1 MADISRVPFL
11 CHLRGRPTAY
21 IRHQRGAQVAHE
33 GVGLVFWYR
42 PRTAVISEVPVDDRE
57 LAVLFHARTSDFQDV
72 AVQATVTYRIA
83 DPPLAAARLDFGI
96 DPELGTWREKPLDQ
110 LAGMITETAQQYA
123 SDLLART
130 PLTTALAEGMP
141 VIRQRVTDGLRSD
154 ARLGQTG
161 VAVVGVRVV
170 AVRPAPDVEK
180 ALCTPTR
187 EQIQTEADRAT
198 YGRRALAVEQ
208 ERRIAENE
216 LQSKIEL
223 AARAERLVTQEGAN
237 EQRRMTEQAA
247 AARITA
253 EAEAQRAETAARAQA
268 GRVRV
273 EAAARAEALRLVG
286 QAEADAEA
294 ARVAA
299 VTGLDTSA
307 VIALAVRDLADHLPA
322 IGALTITPDM
332 VTETLARLARAGVGN
347 AGAGAGA
354 DR

>member
-11 CHLRGRPTAY
+11 CHLRGRPTSY
-21 IRHQRGAQVAHE
+21 IRHLRGTEVAHE
-33 GVGLVFWYR
+33 GVGQVFWYR

-83 DPPLAAARLDFGI
+83 DPALAAARIDFGI
-96 DPELGTWREKPLDQ
+96 DPELGGWREKPLDQ

-123 SDLLART
+123 SDLLARA
-130 PLTTALAEGMP
+130 PLTAALAEGVP
-141 VIRQRVTDGLRSD
+141 EIRARVTDGLRTD
-154 ARLGQTG
+154 TRLVQTG
-161 VAVVGVRVV
+161 IAVAGVRVV
-170 AVRPAPDVEK
+170 AVRPAPEVEK
-180 ALCTPTR
+180 ALTTPTR
-187 EQIQTEADRAT
+187 EQIQSEADRAT

-223 AARAERLVTQEGAN
+223 AVRAERLVTQEGAN

-247 AARITA
+247 AAGIAA
-253 EAEAQRAETAARAQA
+253 EAEARRARTAASAQA
-268 GRVRV
+268 ERVRI
-273 EAAARAEALRLVG
+273 EAAARAEAVRLVG

-294 ARVAA
+294 ARVAS

-307 VIALAVRDLADHLPA
+307 MVALAVRDLADHLPS

-332 VTETLARLARAGVGN
+332 LTELLSRLAHTGQQQS
-347 AGAGAGA
+347 
-354 DR
+354 

>member
-1 MADISRVPFL
+1 MADISKVPFL
-11 CHLRGRPTAY
+11 CHLRGTPTAY
-21 IRHQRGAQVAHE
+21 IRHQRGVAIAHE

-57 LAVLFHARTSDFQDV
+57 LAVLFHARTADFQDV

-83 DPPLAAARLDFGI
+83 DPVLAATRLDFGI

-110 LAGMITETAQQYA
+110 LAGMINESAQEYA

-130 PLTTALAEGMP
+130 SLTTALAEGVP
-141 VIRQRVTDGLRSD
+141 VIRERVTDGLRGD
-154 ARLGQTG
+154 ARLVQTG
-161 VAVVGVRVV
+161 VSVVGVRVV

-180 ALCTPTR
+180 ALRTPTR

-223 AARAERLVTQEGAN
+223 AVRAERLVTQEGAN

-247 AARITA
+247 AARIAAAA
-253 EAEAQRAETAARAQA
+253 EAERAETAARSQA
-268 GRVRV
+268 ERVRV
-273 EAAARAEALRLVG
+273 EAAARAEAVRLVG
-286 QAEADAEA
+286 QAEAEAEA

-307 VIALAVRDLADHLPA
+307 MVALAVRDLADHLPA
-322 IGALTITPDM
+322 IGALTITPDV
-332 VTETLARLARAGVGN
+332 VTETVARFVRAGTP
-347 AGAGAGA
+347 
-354 DR
+354 R

>member
-11 CHLRGRPTAY
+11 CHLRGRPTSY
-21 IRHQRGAQVAHE
+21 IRHLRGTEVAHE
-33 GVGLVFWYR
+33 GVGQVFWYR

-83 DPPLAAARLDFGI
+83 DPALAAARIDFGI
-96 DPELGTWREKPLDQ
+96 DPELGGWREKPLDQ

-123 SDLLART
+123 SDLLARA
-130 PLTTALAEGMP
+130 PLTAALAEGVP
-141 VIRQRVTDGLRSD
+141 EIRARVTDGLRTD
-154 ARLGQTG
+154 TRLVQTG
-161 VAVVGVRVV
+161 IAVAGVRVV
-170 AVRPAPDVEK
+170 AVRPAPEVEK
-180 ALCTPTR
+180 ALTTPTR
-187 EQIQTEADRAT
+187 EQIQSEADRAT

-223 AARAERLVTQEGAN
+223 AVRAERLVTQEGAN

-247 AARITA
+247 AAGIAA
-253 EAEAQRAETAARAQA
+253 EAEARRARTAASAQA
-268 GRVRV
+268 ERVRI
-273 EAAARAEALRLVG
+273 EAAARAEAVRLVG

-294 ARVAA
+294 ARVAS

-307 VIALAVRDLADHLPA
+307 MVALAVRDLADHLPS

-332 VTETLARLARAGVGN
+332 LTELLSRLVHTGQQQS
-347 AGAGAGA
+347 
-354 DR
+354 

>member
-1 MADISRVPFL
+1 MADISRAPFL
-11 CHLRGRPTAY
+11 CHLRGTPTAY
-21 IRHQRGAQVAHE
+21 IRHQRGTAVAHE

-57 LAVLFHARTSDFQDV
+57 LAVLFHARTADFQDV

-83 DPPLAAARLDFGI
+83 DPVLAATRLDFGI

-110 LAGMITETAQQYA
+110 LAGMINESAQEYA

-130 PLTTALAEGMP
+130 SLTTALAEGVP
-141 VIRQRVTDGLRSD
+141 VIRERVTTGLRGD
-154 ARLGQTG
+154 ARLVQTG
-161 VAVVGVRVV
+161 VSVVGVRVV
-170 AVRPAPDVEK
+170 AVRPAPEVEK
-180 ALCTPTR
+180 ALRTPTR

-223 AARAERLVTQEGAN
+223 AVRAERLVTQEGAN

-247 AARITA
+247 AARIAAAA
-253 EAEAQRAETAARAQA
+253 EAERAQTAARSQA
-268 GRVRV
+268 ERVRV
-273 EAAARAEALRLVG
+273 EAAAQAEALRLVG

-299 VTGLDTSA
+299 VTGLDSSA
-307 VIALAVRDLADHLPA
+307 VVALAVRDLADHLPA
-322 IGALTITPDM
+322 IGALTITPDV
-332 VTETLARLARAGVGN
+332 VTEAVARFVRAGTP
-347 AGAGAGA
+347 
-354 DR
+354 R

>member
-11 CHLRGRPTAY
+11 CHLRGRPTSY
-21 IRHQRGAQVAHE
+21 IRHLRGTEVAHE
-33 GVGLVFWYR
+33 GVGQVFWYR

-83 DPPLAAARLDFGI
+83 DPALAAARIDFGI
-96 DPELGTWREKPLDQ
+96 DPELGGWREKPLGQ
-110 LAGMITETAQQYA
+110 LAGLITETAQQYA
-123 SDLLART
+123 SDLLARA
-130 PLTTALAEGMP
+130 PLTAALVEGVP
-141 VIRQRVTDGLRSD
+141 EIRARVTDGLRTD
-154 ARLGQTG
+154 TRLVQTG
-161 VAVVGVRVV
+161 IAVAGVRVV

-180 ALCTPTR
+180 ALTTPTR
-187 EQIQTEADRAT
+187 EQIQSEADRAT

-223 AARAERLVTQEGAN
+223 AVRAERLVTQEGAN

-247 AARITA
+247 AAGIAA
-253 EAEAQRAETAARAQA
+253 EAEAGRAQTAASAQA
-268 GRVRV
+268 ERVRI
-273 EAAARAEALRLVG
+273 EAADRAEAVRLVG

-294 ARVAA
+294 ARVAS

-307 VIALAVRDLADHLPA
+307 MVALAVRDLADHLPS

-332 VTETLARLARAGVGN
+332 LTELLSRLAHTGQQQS
-347 AGAGAGA
+347 
-354 DR
+354 

>member
-11 CHLRGRPTAY
+11 CHLRGRPTSY
-21 IRHQRGAQVAHE
+21 IRHLRGTEVAHE
-33 GVGLVFWYR
+33 GVGQVFWYR

-83 DPPLAAARLDFGI
+83 DPALAAARIDFGI
-96 DPELGTWREKPLDQ
+96 DPELGGWREKPLDQ
-110 LAGMITETAQQYA
+110 LAGLITETAQQYA
-123 SDLLART
+123 SDLLARA
-130 PLTTALAEGMP
+130 PLTAALAEGVP
-141 VIRQRVTDGLRSD
+141 EIRARVTDGLRTD
-154 ARLGQTG
+154 TRLVQTG
-161 VAVVGVRVV
+161 IAVAGVRVV
-170 AVRPAPDVEK
+170 AVRPAPEVEK
-180 ALCTPTR
+180 ALTTPTR
-187 EQIQTEADRAT
+187 EQIQSEADRAT

-223 AARAERLVTQEGAN
+223 AVRAERLVTQEGAN

-247 AARITA
+247 AAGIAA
-253 EAEAQRAETAARAQA
+253 EAEARRARTAASAQA
-268 GRVRV
+268 ERVRI
-273 EAAARAEALRLVG
+273 EAAARAEAVRLVG

-294 ARVAA
+294 ARVAS

-307 VIALAVRDLADHLPA
+307 MVALAVRDLADHLPS

-332 VTETLARLARAGVGN
+332 LTELLSRLAHTGQQQP
-347 AGAGAGA
+347 
-354 DR
+354 

>member
-1 MADISRVPFL
+1 MADISKVPFL
-11 CHLRGRPTAY
+11 CHLRGTPTGY
-21 IRHQRGAQVAHE
+21 IRHQRGAAVAHE

-57 LAVLFHARTSDFQDV
+57 LAVLFHARTADFQDV

-83 DPPLAAARLDFGI
+83 DPVLAATRLDFGI

-110 LAGMITETAQQYA
+110 LAGMINESAQEYA

-130 PLTTALAEGMP
+130 SLTTALAEGVP
-141 VIRQRVTDGLRSD
+141 VIRERVTDGLRGD
-154 ARLGQTG
+154 ARLIQTG
-161 VAVVGVRVV
+161 VNVVGVRVV

-180 ALCTPTR
+180 ALRTPTR

-223 AARAERLVTQEGAN
+223 AVRAERLVTQEGAN

-247 AARITA
+247 AARIAAAA
-253 EAEAQRAETAARAQA
+253 EAERAETAARSQA
-268 GRVRV
+268 EKVRV
-273 EAAARAEALRLVG
+273 EAAARAEAVRLVG
-286 QAEADAEA
+286 QAEAEAEA
-294 ARVAA
+294 ARVAS

-307 VIALAVRDLADHLPA
+307 MVALAVRDLADHLPA
-322 IGALTITPDM
+322 IGALTITPDV
-332 VTETLARLARAGVGN
+332 VTETVARFVRAGTP
-347 AGAGAGA
+347 
-354 DR
+354 R